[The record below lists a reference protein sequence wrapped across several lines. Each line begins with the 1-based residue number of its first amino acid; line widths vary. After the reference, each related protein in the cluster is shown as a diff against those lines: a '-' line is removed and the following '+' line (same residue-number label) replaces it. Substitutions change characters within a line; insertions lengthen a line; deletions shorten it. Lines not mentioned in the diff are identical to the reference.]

1 MPLKQQIDAVLPFL
15 ERAKEGKAVAFL
27 GGQKVLAFPQ
37 RRGDCRYPYGED
49 GLLLWACSS
58 GYLYSAESSFHI
70 FEKKEEGK
78 QPVLCFYGGCKKG
91 QSYDPVSLTGAG
103 RRSFVDGE
111 GRCCL
116 FTPNYALYFVRK
128 DSILYA
134 LRCFVGKDKALYFSL
149 FCRNEGGKEENLE
162 LVSYFNP
169 LLCHGGESEENK
181 WFKKSVSSKEGFLF
195 ETVEDISREIH
206 LRHKGFLQRNLP
218 KEAEIESTTSRLDFS
233 YGKQEYIGISP
244 CLDQGHFQQ
253 DKTVTSFSDTAIASD
268 IVRFR
273 LKGKEEFSLHY
284 RFSTLNQAEDFSEEE
299 VERQLQ
305 FKQKEHDSVFLSPTA
320 LSFHFEEEG
329 PKEQEITSFNSF
341 LPFLEEQVRYGALA
355 KDSSGSLLGVRDVAQ
370 MIEGA
375 LIYDPIHC
383 RAKIKELFDFEY
395 QNGRFPRQYSLPS
408 GNEDPR
414 IDDRAFI
421 DQGQWVISML
431 YSYLSF
437 TGDASILEEEET
449 FYLPIGGNKAHK
461 TEETSTLY
469 DHLKRA
475 TSYLLSNLDSDSG
488 CLHILYGDWNDA
500 VDGLGTSSDPS
511 RPFGNGVSAMATF
524 HLVKNLLEMSRIAS
538 AKGEGEYAES
548 LLRIREKLILDAK
561 KTLIESKGGELRII
575 HGYGENDSFR
585 VGSFSDVDGKS
596 RVGVASPAYYV
607 IGGLYQGEEEI
618 KSSILSAYKKLDSRY
633 GLLTFSPGF
642 GPEAHKVG
650 RIVNLPIGTAENGSV
665 YIHASMFGVS
675 SLFELNEPEA
685 AFAQLEKLLPL
696 NHEFV
701 STTPF
706 VMPNSYIHEPS
717 IQVDGES
724 MNDWYTGSSNTLL
737 KLLVKDLFGFRPS
750 PDGQLAFYPS
760 RFFPSK
766 EAAMRLSFRGR
777 PVRIHYQNQGKGKR
791 SILVDGQ
798 PQDLMPNPAGILG
811 FRLDAP
817 SFSLIEIID

>member
-1 MPLKQQIDAVLPFL
+1 MPLKQQVDAVIPFL
-15 ERAKEGKAVAFL
+15 DGKKQGKAVSFL
-27 GGQKVLAFPQ
+27 GDQKVLAFPQ

-78 QPVLCFYGGCKKG
+78 EPVLCFYGGAKKG
-91 QSYDPVSLTGAG
+91 DSYDPVSLTGVG
-103 RRSFVDGE
+103 RRSFIDGKD
-111 GRCCL
+111 RCCL
-116 FTPNYALYFVRK
+116 FTPNCALYFVRK
-128 DSILYA
+128 DSLLYA

-149 FCRNEGGKEENLE
+149 LCRNEGGNGQDVE

-169 LLCHGGESEENK
+169 LLCHGGESEESK
-181 WFKKSVSSKEGFLF
+181 WFKKSALGEGGFLF

-206 LRHKGFLQRNLP
+206 LHHKGFLQRSLS

-244 CLDQGHFQQ
+244 CLDQGHFEQ

-268 IVRFR
+268 IIRFP
-273 LKGKEEFSLHY
+273 LKGNEEFSLHY
-284 RFSTLNQAEDFSEEE
+284 RFSTLEEAESFSEEE

-305 FKQKEHDSVFLSPTA
+305 SKQEEHDSVFLSPTA
-320 LSFHFEEEG
+320 LTFHFKEEG
-329 PKEQEITSFNSF
+329 EKEKEIASFNSF

-375 LIYDPIHC
+375 LIYDPVHC
-383 RAKIKELFDFEY
+383 RAKIKELFNFEY

-408 GNEDPR
+408 GKENPR

-437 TGDASILEEEET
+437 TGDASILNEKET
-449 FYLPIGGNKAHK
+449 FYVPVGGNKAHK
-461 TEETSTLY
+461 VEETSSLY

-475 TSYLLSNLDSDSG
+475 TSYLLSNLDPETG

-511 RPFGNGVSAMATF
+511 HPFGNGASAMATF

-538 AKGEGEYAES
+538 LQGEEEYAQS
-548 LLRIREKLILDAK
+548 LLKTREKLILDAK
-561 KTLIESKGGELRII
+561 KTLIESKDGELRII
-575 HGYGENDSFR
+575 HGYGENNSFQ
-585 VGSFSDVDGKS
+585 VGSFHDVDGKD

-607 IGGLYQGEEEI
+607 IGGLYQGEGEI

-633 GLLTFSPGF
+633 GLLTFAPGF
-642 GPEAHKVG
+642 GPEAQKVG

-665 YIHASMFGVS
+665 YVHASMFGVS
-675 SLFELNEPEA
+675 SLFELNEPEL

-706 VMPNSYIHEPS
+706 VMPNSYIHEDS

-737 KLLVKDLFGFRPS
+737 KLLVKDLFGFVPS
-750 PDGQLAFYPS
+750 VDGSLSFHPS
-760 RFFPSK
+760 RYFPST
-766 EAAMRLSFRGR
+766 EADMNLSFRGR

-791 SILVDGQ
+791 SILVDGK
-798 PQDLMPNPAGILG
+798 PQTLKPNPAGILG
-811 FRLDAP
+811 FTLENP
-817 SFSLIEIID
+817 SFSLIEILD